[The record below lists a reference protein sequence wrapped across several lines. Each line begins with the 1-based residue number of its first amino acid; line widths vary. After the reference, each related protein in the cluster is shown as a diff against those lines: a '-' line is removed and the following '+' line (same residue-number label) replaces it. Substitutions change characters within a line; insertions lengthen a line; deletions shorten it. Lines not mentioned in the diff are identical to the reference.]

1 MIAVTSFAP
10 KIQSYRDH
18 SNSPA
23 SGSVGLV
30 SAFVTA
36 LILFTAA
43 PAPAAPAATN
53 SSVAARSSVS
63 PRVRFVATDAA
74 LVEWETA
81 RPQPSVVE
89 FGESPKLG
97 KRVSDTSAT
106 TTHALRL
113 TALKPDTKYFFT
125 ITQTAENA
133 GPVSTSAPAPA
144 PTLAPAPA
152 PELFEFDT
160 TFNFFVAPLAPSA
173 TNALPADE
181 SIARLAD
188 TILKTSGVTKGY
200 CLDFACGDG
209 RLALELAR
217 RSDLSV
223 IGVSDDDAVIECGRR
238 ILDAAG
244 VYGPRVTLLRAPLDF
259 LPFASGCFNLVV
271 SSDAFAGKR
280 ATAVPAEVTRVVRP
294 GGGVTLFAPAAP
306 VVSAARPGAGAWT
319 HAYGD
324 AAQTVNSGD
333 ATVLG
338 RDMRVQ
344 WFGQPGARGML
355 DRQSRNPP
363 PLLTNGRLFVQGN
376 ERLYAQDAA
385 NGCLLWTL
393 EIPGLR
399 RVNLPRDS
407 SNMCADDASLFVAVR
422 DRVWQLAAQT
432 GALTRTFLAPENRD
446 WGYVASDG
454 PRLIGTAVKPGST
467 YTRFQG
473 SWEYWYDTLTTKS
486 TAKVCG
492 DRVFARNKADGKELW
507 SYANGAILNATIV
520 IGGGRICFVESRSPG
535 LADEATSRLASTRLH
550 ERAFLVALDAATG
563 RKLWEQPLAPP
574 AKDAITMF
582 LVLAGEQLVLSVS
595 ADKKYF
601 VSAFSA
607 RDGAA
612 QWAQSHGWNRDN
624 HGGHMYHPVIVG
636 GKVIVEP
643 IAYDLATGKPVVI
656 GLPVR
661 GGCSTMSAA
670 ANCVHYINWD
680 YDKGSIYFWDLD
692 TGERRQMA
700 GSRASCWLSLVS
712 GGGMAILPASSSGCT
727 CRYPNQTSIGFSSA
741 K

>member
-1 MIAVTSFAP
+1 MIAVVLFVP
-10 KIQSYRDH
+10 FFRLHRDH
-18 SNSPA
+18 TNSLA
-23 SGSVGLV
+23 GLPTGV
-30 SAFVTA
+30 ARAFLTA
-36 LILFTAA
+36 LALLAVASVT
-43 PAPAAPAATN
+43 AAPAATN
-53 SSVAARSSVS
+53 APVAARPALS
-63 PRVRFVATDAA
+63 PRVRFLATDAA

-81 RPQPSVVE
+81 RPQLSTVA
-89 FGESPKLG
+89 FGETPKLG
-97 KRVSDTSAT
+97 KRVSDASAT
-106 TTHALRL
+106 AAHALKL
-113 TALKPDTKYFFT
+113 TGLKPDTKYFFT
-125 ITQTAENA
+125 LTQPGENT
-133 GPVSTSAPAPA
+133 VPA
-144 PTLAPAPA
+144 LAPEP
-152 PELFEFDT
+152 FEFDT
-160 TFNFFVAPLAPSA
+160 TFNFSVAPLAPSA
-173 TNALPADE
+173 TNAPADD

-188 TILKTSGVTKGY
+188 AILKTAGVTQGY
-200 CLDFACGDG
+200 CLDYACGDG

-223 IGVSDDDAVIECGRR
+223 VGVSEDDAAIERGRR
-238 ILDAAG
+238 VLDAAG
-244 VYGPRVTLLRAPLDF
+244 VYGARVTLLRAPLDF

-271 SSDAFAGKR
+271 SSDALAGRR
-280 ATAVPAEVTRVVRP
+280 ATTVPAEVARVVRP
-294 GGGVTLFAPAAP
+294 AGGVTLLSLAAP
-306 VVSAARPGAGAWT
+306 IVSAARPGAGAWT

-324 AAQTVNSGD
+324 AAQTANSGD
-333 ATVLG
+333 TTVIG

-363 PLLTNGRLFVQGN
+363 PLLANGRLFVQGN
-376 ERLYAQDAA
+376 ERLYGQDAA
-385 NGCLLWTL
+385 NGCVLWTL

-422 DRVWQLAAQT
+422 DRVWQLAAGT

-492 DRVFARNKADGKELW
+492 DRVFARGKADGSELW
-507 SYANGAILNATIV
+507 NYANGTILNPTIV
-520 IGGGRICFVESRSPG
+520 IGGGRICFVESRAPG
-535 LADEATSRLASTRLH
+535 LAEEATSRLASTRLH

-582 LVLAGEQLVLSVS
+582 LVLAGEQLVLSIS

-607 RDGAA
+607 RDGAV
-612 QWAQSHGWNRDN
+612 QWTQSHGWNRDN
-624 HGGHMYHPVIVG
+624 HGGHMYHPVVVG

-643 IAYDLATGKPVVI
+643 VAYDLATGKPVVI

-712 GGGMAILPASSSGCT
+712 GGGLAILPASSSGCT
-727 CRYPNQTSIGFSSA
+727 CRFPNQTSIGFSSA